1 MSGLSGVAQS
11 IQIAECKKFEVIKQL
26 VVSFENENLEP

>member
-1 MSGLSGVAQS
+1 MSGLNGVAQS
-11 IQIAECKKFEVIKQL
+11 SQIVECRKFEAIKQL

>member
-11 IQIAECKKFEVIKQL
+11 SQIVECRKFKAIKQL
-26 VVSFENENLEP
+26 VITFENENLEP